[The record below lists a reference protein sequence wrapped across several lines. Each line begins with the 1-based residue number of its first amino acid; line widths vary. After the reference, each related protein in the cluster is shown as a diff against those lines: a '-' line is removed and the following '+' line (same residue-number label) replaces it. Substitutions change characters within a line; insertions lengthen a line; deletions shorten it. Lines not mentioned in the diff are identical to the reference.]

1 MLRFALVSS
10 SNAIVRAGTLL
21 GVGGVRFRRRGL
33 HWVASNGGYRFS
45 FALLLMLRCPFL
57 FLGYGPGGASFLT
70 GGRRVTG
77 GSRVFV
83 GDLRRRQLRHSSKHV
98 VGARG
103 GHTNVSRR
111 SVDSRCLCRCRRMWD
126 GTFIISATGCLTTIV
141 GLGRRCVLKHR
152 VRLAHVGHCHGL
164 VYISGRTDST
174 GLSAGSR
181 CGLSCLNSGG
191 GGGLTCCRMSRA
203 ISLLNAG
210 SDVVVA
216 LAACIV
222 EVVAA
227 RSPGSFWRVTVNPVA
242 TIAVADATFCA
253 AGIHRSTGIAR
264 ISSIDCSIRIDS
276 SIRISTSFD
285 GSTGTRISVA
295 SSAFIDASIDSSIG
309 TSISAHI
316 STSIDGCISI
326 TTSIG
331 SNTGSSIGGIG
342 DIGGI
347 GGNTGSCICSSIG
360 SIGGNTGS
368 CICSSIGSSINS
380 TGASPGSAR
389 SEDGSHMLIS
399 RNASIAIVLNIL
411 TSHGFIKRWLPL
423 GLLTFLTCS
432 CRPGF

>member
-1 MLRFALVSS
+1 M
-10 SNAIVRAGTLL
+10 
-21 GVGGVRFRRRGL
+21 
-33 HWVASNGGYRFS
+33 
-45 FALLLMLRCPFL
+45 
-57 FLGYGPGGASFLT
+57 
-70 GGRRVTG
+70 
-77 GSRVFV
+77 
-83 GDLRRRQLRHSSKHV
+83 
-98 VGARG
+98 
-103 GHTNVSRR
+103 
-111 SVDSRCLCRCRRMWD
+111 
-126 GTFIISATGCLTTIV
+126 
-141 GLGRRCVLKHR
+141 
-152 VRLAHVGHCHGL
+152 
-164 VYISGRTDST
+164 
-174 GLSAGSR
+174 
-181 CGLSCLNSGG
+181 
-191 GGGLTCCRMSRA
+191 TCCRMSRA

-276 SIRISTSFD
+276 SIRISTSFG

-326 TTSIG
+326 STSIG

-342 DIGGI
+342 GI
-347 GGNTGSCICSSIG
+347 GSIGSNTGSCICSSIG
-360 SIGGNTGS
+360 SIGRIGGNTGS

-389 SEDGSHMLIS
+389 IEDGSHMLIS

>member
-1 MLRFALVSS
+1 M
-10 SNAIVRAGTLL
+10 
-21 GVGGVRFRRRGL
+21 
-33 HWVASNGGYRFS
+33 
-45 FALLLMLRCPFL
+45 
-57 FLGYGPGGASFLT
+57 
-70 GGRRVTG
+70 
-77 GSRVFV
+77 
-83 GDLRRRQLRHSSKHV
+83 
-98 VGARG
+98 
-103 GHTNVSRR
+103 
-111 SVDSRCLCRCRRMWD
+111 
-126 GTFIISATGCLTTIV
+126 
-141 GLGRRCVLKHR
+141 
-152 VRLAHVGHCHGL
+152 
-164 VYISGRTDST
+164 
-174 GLSAGSR
+174 
-181 CGLSCLNSGG
+181 
-191 GGGLTCCRMSRA
+191 TCCRMSRA

-210 SDVVVA
+210 IDVVVA

-326 TTSIG
+326 STSIG

-342 DIGGI
+342 G
-347 GGNTGSCICSSIG
+347 IG
-360 SIGGNTGS
+360 SIGSNTGS

-389 SEDGSHMLIS
+389 IEDGSHMLIS